1 MRQTVDTGHQ
11 GMEEKQQGGLRG
23 LNLMSS
29 QAKSVTIILSGM
41 NSQSVWILGDG
52 ISSNLGLNPKPLV

>member
-1 MRQTVDTGHQ
+1 
-11 GMEEKQQGGLRG
+11 MEEKQQGGLRG